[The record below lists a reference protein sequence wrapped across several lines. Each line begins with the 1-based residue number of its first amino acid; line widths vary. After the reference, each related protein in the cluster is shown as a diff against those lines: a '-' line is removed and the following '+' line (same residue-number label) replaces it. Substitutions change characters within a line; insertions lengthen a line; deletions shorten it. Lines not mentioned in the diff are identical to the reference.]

1 MKETGRY
8 PIVSDH
14 ALLRFLERRHGLDVE
29 AIRADIRSLVETGV
43 RYGASGVI
51 ADGIKFILRDETVV
65 TVSLKQW
72 PSRDLRG
79 EQP

>member
-14 ALLRFLERRHGLDVE
+14 AVLRFMQRRHGVDIE
-29 AIRADIRSLVETGV
+29 AIRAEIRAAVETGV

-51 ADGIKFILRDETVV
+51 ADGVKFVLREETVV
-65 TVSLKQW
+65 TVKNAERSTR
-72 PSRDLRG
+72 SGRHG
-79 EQP
+79 